1 MTALQNK
8 TLYPMLF
15 QVVIFYAAWVIWEK
29 DWLLALLIV
38 SGFVSLVGGLM
49 MVIFWAGTIKLKNE
63 NTTPYSKK
71 EVV

>member
-1 MTALQNK
+1 MTSLQTK
-8 TLYPMLF
+8 VLYPMLF
-15 QVVIFYAAWVIWEK
+15 QVVIFYAAWEIFK
-29 DWLLALLIV
+29 NDWLLALLIV
-38 SGFVSLVGGLM
+38 SGFVSLVGGFM